1 MSDSFNLENVWHY
14 YKSFFVA
21 KGKHHQKTF
30 IMLAFQVST
39 SLWSFFGTS
48 KDFENSSLAIF
59 FSLFAVVLE
68 FWTIKELFCANC
80 RFINKFCRNQL
91 TCSNHVIWIILISFI
106 CQIPLTLKMCDII
119 RSPFFFK
126 GNTIRKSE
134 NQVIWIRYIY
144 IYINSL

>member
-48 KDFENSSLAIF
+48 KDFENSSLANF

-80 RFINKFCRNQL
+80 RFINKFFRNQL

-119 RSPFFFK
+119 RSPFFFLRETPLESQK
-126 GNTIRKSE
+126 IRLFE
-134 NQVIWIRYIY
+134 FGIY
-144 IYINSL
+144 IYI